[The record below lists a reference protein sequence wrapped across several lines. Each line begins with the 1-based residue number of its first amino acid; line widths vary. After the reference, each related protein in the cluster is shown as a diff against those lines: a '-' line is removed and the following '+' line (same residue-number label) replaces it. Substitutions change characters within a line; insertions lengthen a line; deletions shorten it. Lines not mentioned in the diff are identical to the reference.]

1 MSNGFPSFQ
10 SAGLNIQRNA
20 FVPWNAIDAAL
31 LRRPALRPAR
41 FAKHHRP
48 QARTGCP
55 LARMPCQLGDGLPRR
70 PLDLRRQF
78 AATPHR
84 RLLARAQHELVDQRF
99 VPNPCA
105 VTPSPQLVMPN
116 LPSTYPNR

>member
-55 LARMPCQLGDGLPRR
+55 LARMPGQLGDGLPRR
-70 PLDLRRQF
+70 LLDLRRQF
-78 AATPHR
+78 AAAAHR
-84 RLLARAQHELVDQRF
+84 RLLARAHHELFDQRF
-99 VPNPCA
+99 VPKPVA
-105 VTPSPQLVMPN
+105 GGAEFSEFQAK
-116 LPSTYPNR
+116 RG